1 MAWKRGRHLS
11 ASHKRAI
18 SRALLG
24 KKRTKAIA
32 KADRKNQK
40 HVVRRTAF
48 KATTAGI
55 KGGARAIGRG
65 ALHGAKMVG
74 PAAIL
79 LGAGGYKMASK
90 YGGAKSSLKY
100 GAKVA
105 GATLGAGAL
114 YGAVR
119 SRPLSHAGASA
130 SASAKLGL
138 ANRKVA
144 LDRKAGLTRKQSLA
158 NTYRGY
164 GKGKTIIR
172 TIKKVK

>member
-65 ALHGAKMVG
+65 AFHGAKMAAI
-74 PAAIL
+74 PAAL
-79 LGAGGYKMASK
+79 LGVAAYKTSPYRSGRASAK
-90 YGGAKSSLKY
+90 YGI
-100 GAKVA
+100 KVA
-105 GATLGAGAL
+105 GTTLAAGAAI
-114 YGAVR
+114 GAYR